1 MGPVLLR
8 GGLGGLSG
16 GGGGGT
22 TNNGH
27 NDDDDFDDD
36 DETSVKEGDDGR
48 KVTISLPTFP
58 PDADDEDDEED
69 NGGSNAGS
77 AAGNGTGPS
86 AGTTSTATSVGT
98 STTDSATTAD
108 GADGQSDINTIAGDQ
123 PNVSSNHDVE
133 VDANQTMEIDSGDQ
147 STVKQPDTQT
157 SHHPIPSSPSSSDH
171 PQQTTQSPLTL
182 TGFNRENAVPH
193 GNLVFADAGDAS
205 ENAKGSADPAGAYQL
220 IDIRGGFDSAA
231 NAPTTLP
238 NTSTETTN
246 ENSRK

>member
-1 MGPVLLR
+1 MR

-36 DETSVKEGDDGR
+36 DDDTSVKDGDDGR
-48 KVTISLPTFP
+48 KVTVDLPTFP
-58 PDADDEDDEED
+58 PEADEED
-69 NGGSNAGS
+69 EGDDAGS
-77 AAGNGTGPS
+77 ATGNGTGPRV
-86 AGTTSTATSVGT
+86 GTSTSTATSVGT

-108 GADGQSDINTIAGDQ
+108 GADSQSDFNTIAGDQ

-133 VDANQTMEIDSGDQ
+133 VDAIQTMAIDSGDP
-147 STVKQPDTQT
+147 STVKQPDTTT

-182 TGFNRENAVPH
+182 TGFNHENAVPH
-193 GNLVFADAGDAS
+193 GNLVFADAGDTS
-205 ENAKGSADPAGAYQL
+205 ENEKGSADAYQL